1 MECKKKSSPITK
13 RNWFIDA
20 FLMITALATILSG
33 IYFLYFPIGGYQ
45 GGRNPYHGITIL
57 FERSIWE
64 WIHTWI
70 GLTMVITAVGHLAL
84 HWKWVT
90 GTTSRVINQLFLKRG
105 RINRGSLTNIL
116 VDSAIAI
123 SFIVCSGSGLYF
135 LFGGEGAGAIA
146 TPEFLFDRQTW
157 DFIHAWSGVMFIVS
171 AVVHLMIHWTWVTKV
186 SRKIFLRKTFREFGE
201 I

>member
-1 MECKKKSSPITK
+1 
-13 RNWFIDA
+13 
-20 FLMITALATILSG
+20 
-33 IYFLYFPIGGYQ
+33 
-45 GGRNPYHGITIL
+45 
-57 FERSIWE
+57 
-64 WIHTWI
+64 
-70 GLTMVITAVGHLAL
+70 
-84 HWKWVT
+84 VT

-105 RINRGSLTNIL
+105 RINRGALTNIL

-135 LFGGEGAGAIA
+135 LFGGEGHGAIA

-171 AVVHLMIHWTWVTKV
+171 AVVHLMIHWTWVPKV